1 MHTSN
6 RPQANGLMGLFFPNK
21 VMMSYVI
28 ESGKDF
34 LFCNKPFLQIENPAV
49 AKSCYNL
56 KNPCRIY
63 NKSGS
68 SVKEK
73 IRVTVYDTPLV
84 TRF

>member
-1 MHTSN
+1 M
-6 RPQANGLMGLFFPNK
+6 
-21 VMMSYVI
+21 
-28 ESGKDF
+28 
-34 LFCNKPFLQIENPAV
+34 FCNKPFLQIENPAV
-49 AKSCYNL
+49 AKSWHDL

-63 NKSGS
+63 DKFGS